1 MTPAARVQAGIEIL
15 DEIQAGKAA
24 ERALTGWSRRSRY
37 AGSKD
42 RAAVRD
48 HVFDVMRCLRSFAA
62 LGGAQTGRGLMLG
75 ALRHAGT
82 DPDSVF
88 TGATYAP
95 ASLTDVEQA
104 AGQAPQPGPEALD
117 IPDWLWPRFSESLAE
132 QTEACAQVLQTR
144 APVHLRVN
152 LQKTDVSGAQ
162 ERLLNDGV
170 STIPHSAATTAL
182 EITDGARRLRQS
194 EAYQSGLVELQDAAS
209 QAVVEA
215 LPLRDGM
222 RVLDYCAG
230 GGGKAL
236 AMAARAR
243 IDLFAHDITPERM
256 RDLPVRA
263 ARAGATVTAI
273 ATDEIAQAGPFDLVL
288 CDAPCSGSGAWRRS
302 PEGKWRLDEPG
313 LNELCGIQGG
323 ILETASGLVTED
335 GLLAYATCSVLQDEN
350 QNQIDHFLKQ
360 NSEWRLA
367 VQRQWTMQH
376 GTDGFY
382 AAHLTRDTS
391 RT

>member
-1 MTPAARVQAGIEIL
+1 MTPAARVQAAIEIL

-24 ERALTGWSRRSRY
+24 ERALTGWSRRSRF

-75 ALRHAGT
+75 ALRHAGM
-82 DPDSVF
+82 DADSVF

-95 ASLTDVEQA
+95 ASLTDTEQA
-104 AGQAPQPGPEALD
+104 AGRAPQPGPEALD

-132 QTEACAQVLQTR
+132 QTEACAQALQTR

-152 LQKTDVSGAQ
+152 LQKTAVSDAQ
-162 ERLLNDGV
+162 ERLLKDGIG
-170 STIPHSAATTAL
+170 TIPHSAATTAL

-194 EAYQSGLVELQDAAS
+194 EAYQTGLVELQDAAS
-209 QAVVEA
+209 QAVVET
-215 LPLRDGM
+215 LPLQDGM
-222 RVLDYCAG
+222 RVLDFCAG

-243 IDLFAHDITPERM
+243 IDLFAHDIAPERM
-256 RDLPVRA
+256 RDLPARA

-273 ATDEIAQAGPFDLVL
+273 DSNELEQAGPYDLVL

-302 PEGKWRLDEPG
+302 PEGKWRLVESG
-313 LNELCGIQGG
+313 LWELCRVQGE
-323 ILETASGLVTED
+323 ILETASGLVNED

-382 AAHLTRDTS
+382 AAHLTRDAP